1 MNFLEFKFRSITIVS
16 FQGGIGPAGHS
27 TDDLYVLDLTN
38 DKFKWH
44 RLVSEITFAYS
55 YLFASIS

>member
-1 MNFLEFKFRSITIVS
+1 MAENLCTVKINILLNYLGSVLC
-16 FQGGIGPAGHS
+16 QGGIGPAGHS

-44 RLVSEITFAYS
+44 R
-55 YLFASIS
+55 